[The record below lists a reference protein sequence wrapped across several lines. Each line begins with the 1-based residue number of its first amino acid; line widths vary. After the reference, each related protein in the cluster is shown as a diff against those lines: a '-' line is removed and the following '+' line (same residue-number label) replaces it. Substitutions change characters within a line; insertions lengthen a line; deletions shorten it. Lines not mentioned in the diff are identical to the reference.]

1 MIKLAFGILIVSAVA
16 TLGDYIWYE
25 AGVRHRMV
33 AGIIHGALQL
43 MAVGGVLGWAAG
55 RMAPGLAVGIGAGVL
70 GALSYYAMAPAMG
83 YPAMFISWMIVWL
96 LLAVGEGR
104 LLQSARRPWLNV
116 LARRRR
122 SRPSSAALRS
132 TPSQEPCG
140 GRRRRAGATTS
151 SISPPGWWR
160 GRRAFS
166 RSAGR
171 SASDGAF

>member
-55 RMAPGLAVGIGAGVL
+55 RTAPGLAVGVGAGVL

-83 YPAMFISWMIVWL
+83 YPAMFISWMVVWI
-96 LLAVGEGR
+96 LLAVGEGF
-104 LLQSARRPWLNV
+104 LLQSARRPWLNT
-116 LARRRR
+116 LARGAI
-122 SRPSSAALRS
+122 AAVIS
-132 TPSQEPCG
+132 GVAFYAISGTVWGPPPAG
-140 GRRRRAGATTS
+140 GRNYVKHFAAWLVAWA
-151 SISPPGWWR
+151 PGILAIGWPKR
-160 GRRAFS
+160 
-166 RSAGR
+166 
-171 SASDGAF
+171 